1 MSLWHSFH
9 PKSHIY
15 SHHQSKADVYSSRYF
30 YFRSSFW
37 CIFSCCSYSFRD
49 DTNFYVRNCC
59 YRAIYPFPLFIVQ
72 VSPFYRWS
80 PESLKRVISF
90 FKSDCFYWALYIRF
104 HCSVI
109 LNLGALVK
117 LDGSRKAFLT
127 KSSSYSEYYL
137 LNCEYILNSF
147 ALCSFTLV
155 WFSLQLV
162 VFLVWWKLFYILF
175 MHLFPRF
182 RVHFPNLVVSRPS
195 HKSVPVV
202 SKKLFILL
210 IVLDFCNQIKQPAFV
225 LIILLSPFDSKNDVF
240 SLRYFYLYLQF
251 DVFLRSAVIFP
262 ATILLLKL

>member
-162 VFLVWWKLFYILF
+162 VFSFLCDENY
-175 MHLFPRF
+175 
-182 RVHFPNLVVSRPS
+182 
-195 HKSVPVV
+195 
-202 SKKLFILL
+202 FISFSCIYFLDLGFTFLTWLYQDLL
-210 IVLDFCNQIKQPAFV
+210 IKMFL
-225 LIILLSPFDSKNDVF
+225 F
-240 SLRYFYLYLQF
+240 SLRNFSFY
-251 DVFLRSAVIFP
+251 
-262 ATILLLKL
+262 